1 MKGININDRTQD
13 FTGQILRKEKVI
25 ETRNSPSLKPY
36 VGKRVGLV
44 RTGKG
49 DATLVGYATVGEP
62 VVYNSLSQFR
72 KDFSRHKVKKG
83 SEFDFKCQKYGYPM
97 IDVEPTTNRK
107 IVSRGIVA
115 RQINPVMRKT
125 PKKTVLAY
133 KLFRVKKREP
143 DKLFP
148 LFIGK
153 REAIPMGQWVA
164 AKYLPTKGFAKRAG
178 WHSGILPNA
187 PHLMRRDGT
196 LASDRVWAEIEV
208 PADVDWQ
215 SRADASRTGDIKR
228 EVPVGGYYR
237 FKRAGLQGGTW
248 IISGAIRVNRVLSRT
263 EVDQIMRDAGA
274 SKKSPVGTVT
284 KNPAMRSK
292 LSKIIEPE
300 DRILNY
306 DTGSGEDFYR
316 LWDLIY
322 TASHLNEDA
331 LQELEG
337 MLDDNGVLVIETG
350 EEPDN
355 LLKHFKRKTKYQGML
370 LVQGPISPEKARINT
385 EKLRNE

>member
-1 MKGININDRTQD
+1 MKGININDKTQD

-36 VGKRVGLV
+36 VGKRVGIV

-49 DATLVGYATVGEP
+49 DATLVGYATIGEP
-62 VVYNSLSQFR
+62 VVYHSLSQFR
-72 KDFSRHKVKKG
+72 EDFSRHRVQKG
-83 SEFDFKCQKYGYPM
+83 SKFDFKCQKYGYPLTN
-97 IDVEPTTNRK
+97 VEATPNRK
-107 IVSRGIVA
+107 ILSKGIVA
-115 RQINPVMRKT
+115 REINPMMRNT
-125 PKKTVLAY
+125 PKRTVRAY

-153 REAIPMGQWVA
+153 REAIPMGQWVP

-196 LASDRVWAEIEV
+196 LAADRVWAEIDV

-215 SRADASRTGDIKR
+215 SRADATRTGDIKS

-248 IISGAIRVNRVLSRT
+248 IISGSMRVNRVLSQT
-263 EVDQIMRDAGA
+263 EVDRIMQESGA

-306 DTGSGEDFYR
+306 DTGTGEDFYR

-322 TASHLNEDA
+322 TASPLNEDA

-337 MLDDNGVLVIETG
+337 MLDDKGVLVIESG

-355 LLKHFKRKTKYQGML
+355 LLKHFKKKSRYQGML

>member
-1 MKGININDRTQD
+1 MKGININDKTQD

-36 VGKRVGLV
+36 VGKRVGIV

-72 KDFSRHKVKKG
+72 EDFSRHRVQKG
-83 SEFDFKCQKYGYPM
+83 SKFDFKCQKYGYPLT
-97 IDVEPTTNRK
+97 DVEPTTNRK
-107 IVSRGIVA
+107 IVSKGIVA
-115 RQINPVMRKT
+115 REINPMMRK
-125 PKKTVLAY
+125 
-133 KLFRVKKREP
+133 
-143 DKLFP
+143 
-148 LFIGK
+148 
-153 REAIPMGQWVA
+153 
-164 AKYLPTKGFAKRAG
+164 
-178 WHSGILPNA
+178 
-187 PHLMRRDGT
+187 
-196 LASDRVWAEIEV
+196 
-208 PADVDWQ
+208 
-215 SRADASRTGDIKR
+215 
-228 EVPVGGYYR
+228 
-237 FKRAGLQGGTW
+237 
-248 IISGAIRVNRVLSRT
+248 
-263 EVDQIMRDAGA
+263 
-274 SKKSPVGTVT
+274 TVT

-306 DTGSGEDFYR
+306 DTGTGEDFYR

-322 TASHLNEDA
+322 TANPLNEDA

-337 MLDDNGVLVIETG
+337 MLDDKGVLVIESG

-355 LLKHFKRKTKYQGML
+355 LLKHFKKKSRYQGML

>member
-1 MKGININDRTQD
+1 
-13 FTGQILRKEKVI
+13 
-25 ETRNSPSLKPY
+25 
-36 VGKRVGLV
+36 
-44 RTGKG
+44 
-49 DATLVGYATVGEP
+49 
-62 VVYNSLSQFR
+62 
-72 KDFSRHKVKKG
+72 
-83 SEFDFKCQKYGYPM
+83 
-97 IDVEPTTNRK
+97 
-107 IVSRGIVA
+107 
-115 RQINPVMRKT
+115 
-125 PKKTVLAY
+125 
-133 KLFRVKKREP
+133 
-143 DKLFP
+143 
-148 LFIGK
+148 
-153 REAIPMGQWVA
+153 
-164 AKYLPTKGFAKRAG
+164 
-178 WHSGILPNA
+178 
-187 PHLMRRDGT
+187 MRRDGT

-215 SRADASRTGDIKR
+215 SRADASRTGDIKS
-228 EVPVGGYYR
+228 EVPAGGYYR

>member
-49 DATLVGYATVGEP
+49 DATLVGFATVGEP
-62 VVYNSLSQFR
+62 VVYNSLAQFR

-125 PKKTVLAY
+125 PKKRKT
-133 KLFRVKKREP
+133 
-143 DKLFP
+143 
-148 LFIGK
+148 
-153 REAIPMGQWVA
+153 
-164 AKYLPTKGFAKRAG
+164 
-178 WHSGILPNA
+178 
-187 PHLMRRDGT
+187 
-196 LASDRVWAEIEV
+196 
-208 PADVDWQ
+208 
-215 SRADASRTGDIKR
+215 
-228 EVPVGGYYR
+228 
-237 FKRAGLQGGTW
+237 
-248 IISGAIRVNRVLSRT
+248 
-263 EVDQIMRDAGA
+263 
-274 SKKSPVGTVT
+274 
-284 KNPAMRSK
+284 NPIMRSK

-337 MLDDNGVLVIETG
+337 MLDDKGVLVIETG

>member
-1 MKGININDRTQD
+1 
-13 FTGQILRKEKVI
+13 
-25 ETRNSPSLKPY
+25 
-36 VGKRVGLV
+36 
-44 RTGKG
+44 
-49 DATLVGYATVGEP
+49 
-62 VVYNSLSQFR
+62 
-72 KDFSRHKVKKG
+72 
-83 SEFDFKCQKYGYPM
+83 
-97 IDVEPTTNRK
+97 
-107 IVSRGIVA
+107 
-115 RQINPVMRKT
+115 
-125 PKKTVLAY
+125 
-133 KLFRVKKREP
+133 
-143 DKLFP
+143 
-148 LFIGK
+148 
-153 REAIPMGQWVA
+153 
-164 AKYLPTKGFAKRAG
+164 
-178 WHSGILPNA
+178 
-187 PHLMRRDGT
+187 MRRDGT

-215 SRADASRTGDIKR
+215 SRADASRTGDIKS

-237 FKRAGLQGGTW
+237 FKWAGLQGGTW

-284 KNPAMRSK
+284 KNPIMRSK

-370 LVQGPISPEKARINT
+370 LVQGPISPEKARIET